1 MVIKKAAKSLK
12 SRASSWLLAYFIIRG
27 VRGTV
32 RPETQLHG
40 DVTALKPTRA
50 VDARDWDE

>member
-1 MVIKKAAKSLK
+1 MVIKKAAKSPEPLIDC
-12 SRASSWLLAYFIIRG
+12 YFIIRG

-32 RPETQLHG
+32 RPVTRLHG
-40 DVTALKPTRA
+40 DVTARKPTRA

>member
-1 MVIKKAAKSLK
+1 MVIKKAAKSPEPLIDC
-12 SRASSWLLAYFIIRG
+12 YFIIRG

-32 RPETQLHG
+32 RRLHG
-40 DVTALKPTRA
+40 DVTARKPTRA